1 MQPED
6 AVWET
11 EAWTLREGRDE
22 SQDEGSGAVG
32 GCQRLGPGMKEE
44 VVLKDKGVE
53 EPDRGPESSRSHQR
67 GSETD
72 RARQIN
78 EVERPGGGD
87 S

>member
-1 MQPED
+1 
-6 AVWET
+6 
-11 EAWTLREGRDE
+11 
-22 SQDEGSGAVG
+22 
-32 GCQRLGPGMKEE
+32 MKEE
-44 VVLKDKGVE
+44 VALKDKGVE
-53 EPDRGPESSRSHQR
+53 EPDGGPEPSRNRQR

>member
-1 MQPED
+1 MPE
-6 AVWET
+6 A
-11 EAWTLREGRDE
+11 
-22 SQDEGSGAVG
+22 
-32 GCQRLGPGMKEE
+32 LGPGMKEE
-44 VVLKDKGVE
+44 VALKDKGVE
-53 EPDRGPESSRSHQR
+53 EPDGGPEPSRSRQR

>member
-1 MQPED
+1 MQARIREVGQMERMPE
-6 AVWET
+6 T
-11 EAWTLREGRDE
+11 
-22 SQDEGSGAVG
+22 
-32 GCQRLGPGMKEE
+32 LGPGMKEE
-44 VVLKDKGVE
+44 VELKDKGVE
-53 EPDRGPESSRSHQR
+53 EPDRGPEPSRSHQK

>member
-1 MQPED
+1 MDPEGQKD
-6 AVWET
+6 A
-11 EAWTLREGRDE
+11 
-22 SQDEGSGAVG
+22 SQDKGSGADG
-32 GCQRLGPGMKEE
+32 EDARDAGTRDE
-44 VVLKDKGVE
+44 VELKDKGVE
-53 EPDRGPESSRSHQR
+53 EGDRGPEPSRSRQK